1 MPRIRDDLLD
11 TSDRDAR
18 VSSEESK
25 RKRTSYNAF
34 IDQERYHLLN
44 QPLFGQRMVMH
55 MSTTLGER
63 WRCMSAEEKLL
74 YINQEEGM
82 NSEKAQLS
90 VINTQENSNS
100 RAINVASTSDPDFS
114 QPSPVMGDLEDGI
127 NNDPAVMDLT
137 PVAPAAYYN
146 TDSEWSTSAS
156 STSSASST
164 FSSFDWSLWI
174 QKRSFFIQNLEAN
187 FLSNKL

>member
-137 PVAPAAYYN
+137 PVAPADGINNDPAVMDLTPVAPAAYYN

-164 FSSFDWSLWI
+164 FSSFDWSL
-174 QKRSFFIQNLEAN
+174 
-187 FLSNKL
+187 

>member
-1 MPRIRDDLLD
+1 
-11 TSDRDAR
+11 
-18 VSSEESK
+18 
-25 RKRTSYNAF
+25 
-34 IDQERYHLLN
+34 
-44 QPLFGQRMVMH
+44 MH

-100 RAINVASTSDPDFS
+100 RTINVASNCDPDFS

-127 NNDPAVMDLT
+127 NNDPAVMNLT
-137 PVAPAAYYN
+137 SVAPAAYYN

-164 FSSFDWSLWI
+164 FSSFDWSL
-174 QKRSFFIQNLEAN
+174 
-187 FLSNKL
+187 